1 MGQLNNKINVFV
13 FLQILCGIAWVIV
26 SNYLWSVL
34 EPVFTT
40 VFPAIHDFF
49 YAIGLRGIFLAF
61 AQFAV
66 FLITMLGT
74 FVGTVMWVM
83 SGGYRKGIGMVAL
96 VMGIGLLFGAFA
108 SHLKPMNEFDT
119 VGYAMIAR
127 AVLTIVVY
135 FGIAAATASQVL
147 EWIAADELRDP
158 SVKIRYS
165 HSIPLCTIL
174 PVTHLFIG
182 YAPTMREQFITLAIG
197 SLVLIA
203 FTIWTNRSRRMAW
216 KALGRDR
223 RNVTPAIGG
232 GDFPR
237 VGYDRTMQRF

>member
-1 MGQLNNKINVFV
+1 MRQLNNKINVFV
-13 FLQILCGIAWVIV
+13 FLQILCGIAWVIA

-34 EPVFTT
+34 DPVFTT
-40 VFPAIHDFF
+40 VFTATDSFF
-49 YAIGLRGIFLAF
+49 YTIGLRGFFLAF

-66 FLITMLGT
+66 FAITVLGT
-74 FVGTVMWVM
+74 FIGTVMWVM
-83 SGGYRKGIGMVAL
+83 SGKYRRGIGMIAL
-96 VMGIGLLFGAFA
+96 VMGIGLLFGSFA
-108 SHLKPMNEFDT
+108 SHMKPLSEFDT
-119 VGYAMIAR
+119 MGFAMIAR
-127 AVLTIVVY
+127 AVLAIVVY

-182 YAPTMREQFITLAIG
+182 YAPTMFEQFITLAYG
-197 SLVLIA
+197 SVILIA
-203 FTIWTNRSRRMAW
+203 FTIWTNRSRRNSW

-223 RNVTPAIGG
+223 RDLTPTIVGS
-232 GDFPR
+232 DFPR
-237 VGYDRTMQRF
+237 IGYDSTTQRF

>member
-1 MGQLNNKINVFV
+1 MQQLNKKINVFV
-13 FLQILCGIAWVIV
+13 FLQILCGIAWVIA

-40 VFPAIHDFF
+40 VFPVVHDVF
-49 YAIGLRGIFLAF
+49 YAIGLRGFFLAF

-66 FLITMLGT
+66 FVITMLGT
-74 FVGTVMWVM
+74 IVGTVMWIM
-83 SGGYRKGIGMVAL
+83 YGEYRRGIGMIAL
-96 VMGIGLLFGAFA
+96 VMGIGVLFGSFA
-108 SHLKPMNEFDT
+108 SHVKPLSEFDT

-127 AVLTIVVY
+127 AVLTLVVY
-135 FGIAAATASQVL
+135 FGIAAAVASQVL

-182 YAPTMREQFITLAIG
+182 YAPTMRDQFVALAVG
-197 SLVLIA
+197 SLVLVA
-203 FTIWTNRSRRMAW
+203 FTIWTNRMRRVAW

-223 RNVTPAIGG
+223 RNVTPEIVGRG
-232 GDFPR
+232 FPR
-237 VGYDRTMQRF
+237 IGYDRTTQRF